1 MKAAIILF
9 SFLLLNQL
17 SVLFSQANLTQKGD
31 DGIYKLTESGAS
43 YFAKL
48 SLQCADKQSP
58 HFYEKYKEH
67 YEIVDS
73 TTSKDLW
80 PSFYGCFDWHSS
92 VHNHWCMIKLLKNH
106 PSIPEAALIRARLN
120 EAFSVENM
128 KYEAFFLSQNEEGY
142 FEFPYG
148 QSWFLKLAD
157 ELKSW
162 NDQDAKKWLKNSE
175 PLLVLIEENHLKYWN
190 ATPSVKISGSH
201 DSPAMG
207 ISFAL
212 DYSRSFKKKK
222 LEKTL
227 LAAAQKYYL
236 TIENAPILSEP
247 VEYDFMS
254 GTLLI
259 ADLMRKVLSGKE
271 YAAWLSKFTPELVD
285 ESRAHLALK
294 INKTEVHDGYESH
307 WDGFHLNRIWCLN
320 GMLISL
326 PKKSVSPS
334 LKGKWTNAMNEMW
347 DYAQLSIGKG
357 NYDIDHWL
365 SSFSVFALEGYK

>member
-17 SVLFSQANLTQKGD
+17 SVLFSQSNLTQKGD

-227 LAAAQKYYL
+227 LDAAKKYYL

-326 PKKSVSPS
+326 PKKSMSPS

>member
-227 LAAAQKYYL
+227 LAAAKKYYL

-271 YAAWLSKFTPELVD
+271 CAAWLSKFTPELVD

-294 INKTEVHDGYESH
+294 INKIEVHDGYESH

-326 PKKSVSPS
+326 PKKSMSPS

>member
-190 ATPSVKISGSH
+190 ATTTVKISGSH

-227 LAAAQKYYL
+227 LAAAKKYYL

>member
-227 LAAAQKYYL
+227 LAAAKKYYL

-271 YAAWLSKFTPELVD
+271 YAVWLSKFTPELVD

-294 INKTEVHDGYESH
+294 INKIEVHDGYESH

>member
-120 EAFSVENM
+120 EAFSVENI

-212 DYSRSFKKKK
+212 DYSRSFKNKK

-227 LAAAQKYYL
+227 LAAAKKYYL

-271 YAAWLSKFTPELVD
+271 CAAWLSKFTPELVD

-294 INKTEVHDGYESH
+294 INKIEVHDGYESH

-326 PKKSVSPS
+326 PIKSMSPS